1 MPRYHFHLS
10 APDEYFRDQ
19 AGVEV
24 SDLSAAH
31 MRAVQ
36 LADRVLMV
44 GAFARCEA
52 DLRRWTVQVTD
63 ECQRPVMT
71 VIFPAEFEKRRAF
84 DKLNGAR
91 ALQVRLATRWNENL
105 CFQVR
110 SGAKEQSLPTAR
122 LYECRP

>member
-10 APDEYFRDQ
+10 APDDYFRDQ

-36 LADRVLMV
+36 LADRVRMV
-44 GAFARCEA
+44 GAFARCET

-63 ECQRPVMT
+63 EFERPVMT

-91 ALQVRLATRWNENL
+91 ALQARLATRWNENL
-105 CFQVR
+105 CLQLR
-110 SGAKEQSLPTAR
+110 SAPKRDSADR
-122 LYECRP
+122 AFV

>member
-10 APDEYFRDQ
+10 APDNYFRDQ

-31 MRAVQ
+31 LRAVQ

-63 ECQRPVMT
+63 ADERPVMT

-91 ALQVRLATRWNENL
+91 TLQARLATRWNET
-105 CFQVR
+105 CAVKAR
-110 SGAKEQSLPTAR
+110 SLPAAR
-122 LYECRP
+122 SYERRC